1 MRQYYVW
8 TIGCQMNKAESERI
22 AGYLDAAGYGAASS
36 FAEADLI
43 VLNTCVVRQSAEDR
57 VLGTLGLLKGLKGQ
71 HPYVSIL
78 VTSCFVD
85 SNTEGLRRAFP
96 HVDLF
101 FKPGAYSELAAWT
114 EQQGAST
121 AEVGPTPFNSG
132 SSHPA
137 GPGASARHRWIRE
150 ASSPCALV
158 PVIQGCNNF
167 CSYCIV
173 PYRRGRE
180 VSRPVEEVVREVE
193 GLVGRGV
200 KEVTLLGQ
208 NVDSYGH
215 DLPGHPDLADLLGEM
230 NGIRGLARVRF
241 LTSHPKDRSGKLIDA
256 MASLDRVCEHL
267 DLAVQS
273 GDNDVLRAMR
283 RGYTVEQFRELLR
296 AIRRGVPG
304 ISVSTDII
312 VGFPGEGE
320 EEFERSFSLL
330 EEARFDVVHVAA
342 YSPRRGTIA
351 WRKYE
356 DDVPPEVKRRR
367 LHRIER
373 LQSQIAAEINSK
385 LEGKSL
391 EVLVEGKKKGKW
403 YGRSRSDKLVFFE
416 DQVDR
421 TGQLVEVRVDRTS
434 PWSLQGRSSIIDG
447 TRQEA

>member
-1 MRQYYVW
+1 MPQYYVW

-22 AGYLDAAGYGAASS
+22 AGYLDAAGYRAVRS
-36 FAEADLI
+36 FAEADVI

-57 VLGTLGLLKGLKGQ
+57 VLGTLALLKGLKER
-71 HPYVSIL
+71 HPQLSLL
-78 VTSCFVD
+78 VTGCFVD

-101 FKPGAYSELAAWT
+101 FKPGAYSELAAWA
-114 EQQGAST
+114 ERQGVST
-121 AEVGPTPFNSG
+121 AQVGPTPFNSG
-132 SSHPA
+132 SFPPA
-137 GPGASARHRWIRE
+137 GPGASAQHRWIRGT
-150 ASSPCALV
+150 SSPCALV
-158 PVIQGCNNF
+158 PVIQGCDNF

-180 VSRPVEEVVREVE
+180 VSRPVEEVIREVE
-193 GLVGRGV
+193 GLVGQGV
-200 KEVTLLGQ
+200 KEVKLLGQ
-208 NVDSYGH
+208 KVDSYGH
-215 DLPGHPDLADLLGEM
+215 DLPGHPDLPDLLGEV
-230 NGIRGLARVRF
+230 NKIRGLARIRF
-241 LTSHPKDRSGKLIDA
+241 LTSHPKDMSRKLINA

-273 GDNDVLRAMR
+273 GDNEVLRAMR
-283 RGYTVEQFRELLR
+283 RGYPVEQFRELLR

-320 EEFERSFSLL
+320 EQFGHTLSLL

-356 DDVPPEVKRRR
+356 DDVPPEVKRGR
-367 LHRIER
+367 LHKIER
-373 LQSQIAAEINSK
+373 IQAQIAAEINSE

-421 TGQLVEVRVDRTS
+421 MGQLVEVRIDRTS
-434 PWSLQGRSSIIDG
+434 PWSLQGRSSIIHR
-447 TRQEA
+447 TRQEV